1 MTTAGEGAVM
11 VHGKGK
17 HDVTGWGRHRPAW
30 RPAARVGRVALTA
43 LLVLSVVAAGTW
55 WIYRDV
61 DARFV
66 LVVLA
71 AWALV
76 VAAAWWLGSAWPGA
90 LIAACGVMLMLI
102 AGPIWLDDA
111 VLAARGHTVV
121 ARVSRVDT
129 SQSRQHLDYTVW
141 LTDPAGRAIARPLL
155 TYGPPPP
162 LAVGDAVTVLAD
174 PLSELDTEPVDRNS
188 GPWMLALLLSGVTAV
203 VVGLAVS
210 ARDRPPGSG
219 GGSRPGSGGRSSR
232 PASGRTRR

>member
-1 MTTAGEGAVM
+1 MALAGEGAVM

-17 HDVTGWGRHRPAW
+17 PDVRDWGRRRPAW
-30 RPAARVGRVALTA
+30 RPPARVGWVA
-43 LLVLSVVAAGTW
+43 LLVLSMVAAGTW

-61 DARFV
+61 DARFA

-76 VAAAWWLGSAWPGA
+76 VATAWWLGSAWPGA
-90 LIAACGVMLMLI
+90 LIAACGVMLTLI

-129 SQSRQHLDYTVW
+129 SPSRQHLDHTVW

-155 TYGPPPP
+155 TYG
-162 LAVGDAVTVLAD
+162 LG
-174 PLSELDTEPVDRNS
+174 
-188 GPWMLALLLSGVTAV
+188 
-203 VVGLAVS
+203 
-210 ARDRPPGSG
+210 
-219 GGSRPGSGGRSSR
+219 
-232 PASGRTRR
+232 